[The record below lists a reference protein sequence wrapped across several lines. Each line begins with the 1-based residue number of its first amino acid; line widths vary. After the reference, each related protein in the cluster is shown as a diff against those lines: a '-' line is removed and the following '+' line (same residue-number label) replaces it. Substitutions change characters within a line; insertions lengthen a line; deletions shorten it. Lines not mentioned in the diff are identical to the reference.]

1 MNFHD
6 PNFARTD
13 VLLRRGGHI
22 GRGELVLY
30 EFCTQHYDEL
40 KDFYT
45 RFECQMVQ
53 HPDGFFY
60 LLPRGNLIATR
71 RLSKPCVHLGLF
83 IALKARDP
91 EITRS
96 SGRIPVT
103 QLLQSI
109 ETTIP
114 REVLQKTYAPKQ
126 REAATDARITEEIQR
141 ALRVLA
147 ELGFIVLEHDTVRPL
162 EAIARFAELARHD
175 NAPDD
180 GARILLETERGI
192 VFDVSE
198 DITSEGEED
207 GEQIQN

>member
-1 MNFHD
+1 MNILD
-6 PNFARTD
+6 PNFARAD

-30 EFCTQHYDEL
+30 EFCTQYYEEL
-40 KDFYT
+40 KEFYA

-60 LLPRGNLIATR
+60 LLPRGSLISTR
-71 RLSKPCVHLGLF
+71 KLPKPCVHLGLF
-83 IALKARDP
+83 IALKTRDP
-91 EITRS
+91 EITKS
-96 SGRIPVT
+96 SGRIPVA
-103 QLLQSI
+103 QLMQSI

-126 REAATDARITEEIQR
+126 REAASDARIAEEIQR

-147 ELGFIVLEHDTVRPL
+147 ELGFIELERDTVRPL
-162 EAIARFAELARHD
+162 EAIARFTELARHD
-175 NAPDD
+175 NVPDD
-180 GARILLETERGI
+180 GTRILLETERGI

-198 DITSEGEED
+198 EMTSEGEED
-207 GEQIQN
+207 AE